1 MSNKLPE
8 SMQVCMLRG
17 KESMEVVE
25 VSFPDLP
32 PGGLI
37 LQTKSVGICGSDI
50 IKVMNS
56 LSTERRVIGHEI
68 AGEVVQI
75 DPRADHIYQ
84 IGDRIAVGHVHVPCL
99 HCQYCRRGS
108 FAMCASFKRSR
119 VTPGGFSEYVALSA
133 DHVNHTVMRIP
144 DAMHFDQ
151 ATFIDPIACCL
162 HAINRLHWQP
172 LDHAVVV
179 GIGVMGLLF
188 VQLLHQLQVEV
199 IAVDISDLRLEK
211 ATALGADLILNPL
224 RHDAWKEIKSNTGR
238 CGADFV
244 VLTVTNQA
252 TIDQSMTW
260 IRDGGAISIF
270 AGPVEQSPLK
280 LDFYELFRRELNL
293 VSSYSASLSEMGQAL
308 AWVETGKIQIND
320 MITGY
325 CELEG
330 ILTAIQSMN
339 EESYKIIVHP

>member
-1 MSNKLPE
+1 MSNELPE
-8 SMQVCMLRG
+8 SMRVSMLRG
-17 KESMEVVE
+17 KESMDVVK
-25 VSFPDLP
+25 VPFPDLP

-56 LSTERRVIGHEI
+56 SSTESRVIGHEI
-68 AGEVVQI
+68 AGVVVQI
-75 DPRADHIYQ
+75 DPRADYPYQ

-108 FAMCASFKRSR
+108 YAMCSSFKRSR
-119 VTPGGFSEYVALSA
+119 VNPGGFSEYVALSA
-133 DHVNHTVMRIP
+133 DHVNHTVLHIP
-144 DAMHFDQ
+144 EAMHFDQ

-162 HAINRLHWQP
+162 HAMNRLHWQP
-172 LDHAVVV
+172 LDSAVVV

-211 ATALGADLILNPL
+211 AAALGADHILNPL
-224 RHDAWKEIKSNTGR
+224 HQDAGEEIKSKTRGL
-238 CGADFV
+238 GADFV

-252 TIDQSMTW
+252 TIDQSIAW

-280 LDFYELFRRELNL
+280 LDLYELFRRELSL
-293 VSSYSASLSEMGQAL
+293 VSSYSSSLAEMGQAL
-308 AWVETGKIQIND
+308 AWIETGKVQIND

-325 CELEG
+325 CGLEG

-339 EESYKIIVHP
+339 EQSYKVIVHP